1 MQILFSFYMC
11 TCFLFCLV
19 FLFFSP
25 VVVWYCGIQTESF
38 WLCNDQSIQREG
50 RGFCFYCQ
58 CTTSLVFVQLW
69 ARIFFPQFTPLPGL
83 TTCSVS
89 TCLFLPASFYLCAS
103 MCSFSVFVA
112 YSCMVVS
119 FESHFFTVSVDC
131 QSFVGSVNGRLW
143 GWADNS
149 TILIKRLWFFFLSI
163 EGGWII
169 ELFQLKDC
177 DFFPIICH
185 FALLIPGYVYARRER
200 KNEDKKIAC
209 VWVNEGGRERECT
222 RVCVYCKRENELQNN
237 ECNFQLYTVFN
248 DLWHRNYYQ
257 VREYKFEIAPIGIL
271 QVHCSEAYINKI
283 PVP

>member
-1 MQILFSFYMC
+1 MQILLSFYMC

-50 RGFCFYCQ
+50 GGFCFYCQ

-149 TILIKRLWFFFLSI
+149 TILIKRLWFFSYYLPLCIADTWLCLCKKREKKWGQENCLCLS
-163 EGGWII
+163 EW
-169 ELFQLKDC
+169 
-177 DFFPIICH
+177 
-185 FALLIPGYVYARRER
+185 
-200 KNEDKKIAC
+200 
-209 VWVNEGGRERECT
+209 GRERERMHAC
-222 RVCVYCKRENELQNN
+222 VCVL
-237 ECNFQLYTVFN
+237 
-248 DLWHRNYYQ
+248 
-257 VREYKFEIAPIGIL
+257 
-271 QVHCSEAYINKI
+271 
-283 PVP
+283 